1 MRNIEYTQ
9 RNWPLGVPPSGGVQV
24 DQQRAYS
31 LQGVTLNQP
40 LLIAPGNSLRTY
52 FAIQNNGGG
61 AISIG
66 IGQPTLQ
73 GIILQA
79 GGSYERWYTM
89 TAQPIYA
96 VPLYSPAST
105 DFVSIDEGSMQGG
118 SD

>member
-1 MRNIEYTQ
+1 MASNIRYTQ
-9 RNWPLGVPPSGGVQV
+9 ENWPLGIAPSGGVEV
-24 DQQRAYS
+24 DQQRSYS

-40 LLIAPGNSLRTY
+40 LQIAPGNSLRTY

-66 IGQPTLQ
+66 IGRPTQQ

-79 GGSYERWYTM
+79 GGSYERWYAM
-89 TAQPIYA
+89 TSQPIFA

-105 DFVSIDEGSMQGG
+105 DFVSILEGSIQGG
-118 SD
+118 S